1 METTILSSD
10 MVDARVAP
18 KGSLE
23 HLSQQ
28 EIAKL
33 LDSGQGGLYP
43 LFRQCALAVLNSGSD
58 IDDARVIF
66 EKYRDFDLRIVRQA
80 WGIKL
85 EIKNAPAAAFV
96 DGVMIR
102 GLKDHLFAVLRDVVF
117 ISNEIMES
125 GRFDLA
131 SSSSITNAVFH
142 ILRNARVLELQM
154 RPNLVVCW
162 GGHSIRRIEYDYT
175 KKVGYELGLRGLDV
189 CTGCGPGAMKG
200 PMKGATIGHSK
211 QRIVDGRYLGI
222 TEPGIIAAEPP
233 NPIVSQLVIMPDIE
247 KRLEAF
253 VRLGHGIVIF
263 PGGAGTAEEILYL
276 LGILLDPANRDLPF
290 PGGLHRSRRQRGI
303 FRANSPVH
311 RLDPGPGR
319 ASRATKSSST
329 TPRPLRARWCKGWA
343 QVRDYRRQASDSY
356 GFNWLL
362 KIPLEFQLPFE
373 VTHASMRALRL
384 SRDQPVHERAANLR
398 RAFSGI
404 VAGNIKDYGINAIER
419 YGPFELAG
427 EPSIME
433 PLDRLLRSFVAQR
446 PDEIHRHRIHAL
458 LPTRGMSDPQRIRY
472 RFDLP
477 DGSQKSLDFSFDA
490 DRFSACQ
497 CGPGRHRRSGPT

>member
-1 METTILSSD
+1 VETTILSSD
-10 MVDARVAP
+10 LVDARVGP

-23 HLSQQ
+23 QLSQQ

-33 LDSGQGGLYP
+33 LDSGQGGVYP
-43 LFRQCALAVLNSGSD
+43 LFRKCALAVLNSGSD
-58 IDDARVIF
+58 ADDARTVF
-66 EKYRDFDLRIVRQA
+66 QKYKDFDLKIVRQT

-96 DGVMIR
+96 DGEMIR
-102 GLKDHLFAVLRDVVF
+102 GLRDHLFAVLRDVVF

-125 GRFDLA
+125 GRFDL
-131 SSSSITNAVFH
+131 SSSPSITNAVFH
-142 ILRNARVLELQM
+142 ILRNARVLEAQA

-162 GGHSIRRIEYDYT
+162 GGHSIRRVEYDYS
-175 KKVGYELGLRGLDV
+175 KKIGYELGLRNLDV

-211 QRIVDGRYLGI
+211 QRIVHGRYLGI
-222 TEPGIIAAEPP
+222 TEPGIIAAESP
-233 NPIVSQLVIMPDIE
+233 NPIVSQLIIMPDIE

-276 LGILLDPANRDLPF
+276 LGILLEPANQGLPF
-290 PGGLHRSRRQRGI
+290 PVVFTGPADTADYFAQIHDFIGATLGPLAQSKYRIIIDDPAAVARAMVTGL
-303 FRANSPVH
+303 AE
-311 RLDPGPGR
+311 
-319 ASRATKSSST
+319 
-329 TPRPLRARWCKGWA
+329 
-343 QVRDYRRQASDSY
+343 VRDYRRRESDSF

-384 SRDQPVHERAANLR
+384 AKDQPVHERAANLR

-404 VAGNIKDYGINAIER
+404 VAGNIKEYGVNAIEK
-419 YGPFELAG
+419 YGPFELTG
-427 EPSIME
+427 EASIMQ
-433 PLDRLLRSFVAQR
+433 PLDELLRAFVAQR
-446 PDEIHRHRIHAL
+446 RMKLAGAEYTPC
-458 LPTRGMSDPQRIRY
+458 Y
-472 RFDLP
+472 RLV
-477 DGSQKSLDFSFDA
+477 A
-490 DRFSACQ
+490 
-497 CGPGRHRRSGPT
+497 

>member
-1 METTILSSD
+1 VETTILSSD
-10 MVDARVAP
+10 LVDARVGP
-18 KGSLE
+18 KGTLE

-43 LFRQCALAVLNSGSD
+43 LFRKCALAVLNSGSD
-58 IDDARVIF
+58 IDDTRRIF
-66 EKYRDFDLRIVRQA
+66 EKYKDFDLRIVRQA

-96 DGVMIR
+96 DGEMIR
-102 GLKDHLFAVLRDVVF
+102 GLRDHLFAVLRDVVF

-125 GRFDLA
+125 GRFDLK
-131 SSSSITNAVFH
+131 SSPSITNAVFH

-154 RPNLVVCW
+154 RPNLIVCW
-162 GGHSIRRIEYDYT
+162 GGHSIRRVEYDYT

-211 QRIVDGRYLGI
+211 QRIVNGRYLGI

-253 VRLGHGIVIF
+253 VRLGHGIVVF

-290 PGGLHRSRRQRGI
+290 PLVFTGPADTAEYFDQINEFVGATLGSTAQSKYQIIIDDPAAVARAMVRGLAG
-303 FRANSPVH
+303 
-311 RLDPGPGR
+311 
-319 ASRATKSSST
+319 
-329 TPRPLRARWCKGWA
+329 
-343 QVRDYRRQASDSY
+343 VRDYRSRESDSY
-356 GFNWLL
+356 VFNWLL
-362 KIPLEFQLPFE
+362 KIPIEFQLPFE

-384 SRDQPVHERAANLR
+384 SHGQPLHERAANLR

-404 VAGNIKDYGINAIER
+404 VAGNIKESGVSAIEKN
-419 YGPFELAG
+419 GPFELVG
-427 EPSIME
+427 EESIMD
-433 PLDRLLRSFVAQR
+433 PLDRLLRAFVAQR
-446 PDEIHRHRIHAL
+446 RMKLTGTEYTPC
-458 LPTRGMSDPQRIRY
+458 Y
-472 RFDLP
+472 RLV
-477 DGSQKSLDFSFDA
+477 A
-490 DRFSACQ
+490 
-497 CGPGRHRRSGPT
+497 

>member
-1 METTILSSD
+1 VETTILSSD
-10 MVDARVAP
+10 LVDARVTP

-28 EIAKL
+28 EIAQL

-43 LFRQCALAVLNSGSD
+43 LFRKCALAVLNSGSD
-58 IDDARVIF
+58 IDDARLIF
-66 EKYRDFDLRIVRQA
+66 AKYKDFDLRIVRQS

-96 DGVMIR
+96 DGQMIR

-125 GRFDLA
+125 GRFKLDNSA
-131 SSSSITNAVFH
+131 SITNAVFH
-142 ILRNARVLELQM
+142 ILRNARVLEPQV

-162 GGHSIRRIEYDYT
+162 GGHSIRRVEYDYT
-175 KKVGYELGLRGLDV
+175 KKVGYELGLRSLDV

-211 QRIVDGRYLGI
+211 QRITNGRYLGI
-222 TEPGIIAAEPP
+222 TEPGIIAAESP

-276 LGILLDPANRDLPF
+276 LGILLDPANAAMPF
-290 PGGLHRSRRQRGI
+290 PVVFTGPADAADYFQQIHEFVGTTLGPTAQSKYQILIEDPAGVARAMVRGLE
-303 FRANSPVH
+303 
-311 RLDPGPGR
+311 
-319 ASRATKSSST
+319 T
-329 TPRPLRARWCKGWA
+329 
-343 QVRDYRRQASDSY
+343 VRDFRRVEKDSY

-362 KIPLEFQLPFE
+362 KIPFEFQLPFE
-373 VTHASMRALRL
+373 VSHSSMRGLRL
-384 SRDQPVHERAANLR
+384 SHAQPAHERAANLR

-404 VAGNIKDYGINAIER
+404 VAGNIKEYGVNAIEKH
-419 YGPFELAG
+419 GPFELVG
-427 EPSIME
+427 EQSIME

-446 PDEIHRHRIHAL
+446 RMKLAGREYMPC
-458 LPTRGMSDPQRIRY
+458 Y
-472 RFDLP
+472 RLV
-477 DGSQKSLDFSFDA
+477 A
-490 DRFSACQ
+490 
-497 CGPGRHRRSGPT
+497 

>member
-1 METTILSSD
+1 VETTILSSD
-10 MVDARVAP
+10 LVDARVTP

-23 HLSQQ
+23 HLSQL

-43 LFRQCALAVLNSGSD
+43 LFRKCALAVLNSGSN
-58 IDDARVIF
+58 IDDSRLIF
-66 EKYRDFDLRIVRQA
+66 EKYKDFDLKIIRQA

-85 EIKNAPAAAFV
+85 AITNAPAAAFV
-96 DGVMIR
+96 DGQMIR

-125 GRFDLA
+125 GRFDLN
-131 SSSSITNAVFH
+131 SSPSITNAVFH
-142 ILRNARVLELQM
+142 ILRNARVLDLQA

-162 GGHSIRRIEYDYT
+162 GGHSIRRVEYDYS

-200 PMKGATIGHSK
+200 PMKGAAIGHSK
-211 QRIVDGRYLGI
+211 QRIVNGRYLGI

-276 LGILLDPANRDLPF
+276 LGILLDPANQRIPF
-290 PGGLHRSRRQRGI
+290 PVVFTGPADASEYFAQIHDFIGKSLGPSAQSKYQIIVDDPAGVA
-303 FRANSPVH
+303 RAMVEGMSE
-311 RLDPGPGR
+311 
-319 ASRATKSSST
+319 
-329 TPRPLRARWCKGWA
+329 
-343 QVRDYRRQASDSY
+343 VRDYRRLESDSY
-356 GFNWLL
+356 AFNWLL
-362 KIPLEFQLPFE
+362 NIPLEFQKPFE
-373 VTHASMRALRL
+373 VTHAAMRALQL
-384 SRDQPVHERAANLR
+384 SHDQPVHERAANLR

-404 VAGNIKDYGINAIER
+404 VAGNIKDYGVNAIEKN
-419 YGPFELAG
+419 GPFELTG
-427 EPSIME
+427 EASIME
-433 PLDRLLRSFVAQR
+433 PLDQLLRLFVAQ
-446 PDEIHRHRIHAL
+446 HRMKIAGTEYS
-458 LPTRGMSDPQRIRY
+458 PCY
-472 RFDLP
+472 RLV
-477 DGSQKSLDFSFDA
+477 A
-490 DRFSACQ
+490 
-497 CGPGRHRRSGPT
+497 